1 MERDEKEQNGES
13 KTMTSK
19 IEQRLAELGLS
30 LPVPWSLPPGTL
42 TGSILVRVQA
52 GRIFVGGHV
61 PLDSQGQVCG
71 PFGKVGAEVSLEQAQ
86 EAARRTLL
94 AILAS
99 LKVQI
104 GSLDRIEAWLRVGGF
119 INTAPNF
126 VDYPRVMNAA
136 SRLITEIFGE
146 ASSSHARLA
155 IGVAGLPWGVPV
167 EMEAELSLAGQ

>member
-1 MERDEKEQNGES
+1 
-13 KTMTSK
+13 MTSK

-30 LPVPWSLPPGTL
+30 LPVPWSLPHGTL
-42 TGSILVRVQA
+42 TGSILVRVHA

-99 LKVQI
+99 LKEQI

-119 INTAPNF
+119 VNTAPTF
-126 VDYPRVMNAA
+126 VDYPLVMNAA
-136 SRLITEIFGE
+136 SHLITDIFGE
-146 ASSSHARLA
+146 ASSS
-155 IGVAGLPWGVPV
+155 VPR
-167 EMEAELSLAGQ
+167 SNTWPYH

>member
-1 MERDEKEQNGES
+1 
-13 KTMTSK
+13 MTSK
-19 IEQRLAELGLS
+19 IEQRLQALGLS
-30 LPVPWSLPPGTL
+30 LPVPWVLPRGTL
-42 TGSILVRVQA
+42 TGSILVRVQ
-52 GRIFVGGHV
+52 GERIFVGGHV

-99 LKVQI
+99 LKGQL
-104 GSLDRIEAWLRVGGF
+104 GSLDRIGAWLRVGGF
-119 INTAPNF
+119 VNTAPTF

-136 SRLITEIFGE
+136 SQVITDIFGE
-146 ASSSHARLA
+146 ASGSHARFA

-167 EMEAELSLAGQ
+167 EIEAELSLAVQEE

>member
-1 MERDEKEQNGES
+1 M
-13 KTMTSK
+13 MTSK
-19 IEQRLAELGLS
+19 IEQRLQELGFS
-30 LPVPWSLPPGTL
+30 LPVPWSLPHGTL
-42 TGSILVRVQA
+42 TGSIFARVHA

-99 LKVQI
+99 LKEQI
-104 GSLDRIEAWLRVGGF
+104 GSLDRIGAWLRVGGF
-119 INTAPNF
+119 VNTAPTF

-136 SRLITEIFGE
+136 SQLITDIFGE
-146 ASSSHARLA
+146 ASGSHARLA

-167 EMEAELSLAGQ
+167 EIEAELSLAIQQD